1 MKERIAKAI
10 AASGLC
16 SRRDAEKLILE
27 GRVKLNG
34 STLSTPAMTVS
45 SADIISVDN
54 KPINKPEGFKLWLMN
69 KPKGYITTH
78 KDPQGRPTVF
88 SLIPKQMPRVI
99 SIGRLDMDSEG
110 LLLLTNGGHLAH
122 ELESPK
128 TGWIRTYKVRV
139 HGKVDEKDLASLGQ
153 GVTID
158 GMRYKSIDASLEI
171 QKSSNAWIQ
180 FKLTEGKNREI
191 RNICEHIG
199 LTVNRLI
206 RTSYGPFVL
215 GNLSPGMIQS
225 VPLKVLRNV
234 LPQKLLAHA

>member
-1 MKERIAKAI
+1 MKERIAKVI
-10 AASGLC
+10 AAAGIC

-34 STLSTPAMTVS
+34 IVLSSPATTVS
-45 SADIISVDN
+45 SSDIISVDN
-54 KPINKPEGFKLWLMN
+54 RPIIKPEGVKLWLMN

-88 SLIPKQMPRVI
+88 SLIPKEMPRVI

-110 LLLLTNGGHLAH
+110 LLLLTNSGHLAH

-128 TGWIRTYKVRV
+128 TAWIRTYKVRV
-139 HGKVDEKDLASLGQ
+139 HGKVDEAALASLKQ

-158 GMRYKSIDASLEI
+158 EMRYKSIEASLEI
-171 QKSSNAWIQ
+171 QKNTNAWVQ

-191 RNICEHIG
+191 RRICEHIG

-206 RTSYGPFVL
+206 RVSYGPFVL
-215 GNLSPGMIQS
+215 GNLGTGSVQS
-225 VPLKVLRNV
+225 VPLKILRNA
-234 LPQKLLAHA
+234 LPQKLLTNA

>member
-34 STLSTPAMTVS
+34 ATLSTPAITVCPQ
-45 SADIISVDN
+45 DRISVDN
-54 KPINKPEGFKLWLMN
+54 KPILKPEGFKLWLMN

-88 SLIPKQMPRVI
+88 SLIPKEIPRVI

-110 LLLLTNGGHLAH
+110 LLLLTNGGPLAH

-128 TGWIRTYKVRV
+128 TAWIRTYKVRV
-139 HGKVDEKDLASLGQ
+139 HGHVDERDLASLSQ
-153 GVTID
+153 GVTIE
-158 GMRYKSIDASLEI
+158 GMHYKSIDARLEV
-171 QKSSNAWIQ
+171 QKNSNAWIQ

-191 RNICEHIG
+191 RKICEHIG

-215 GNLSPGMIQS
+215 GNLAPGAIQS
-225 VPLKVLRNV
+225 VPVKILKNV